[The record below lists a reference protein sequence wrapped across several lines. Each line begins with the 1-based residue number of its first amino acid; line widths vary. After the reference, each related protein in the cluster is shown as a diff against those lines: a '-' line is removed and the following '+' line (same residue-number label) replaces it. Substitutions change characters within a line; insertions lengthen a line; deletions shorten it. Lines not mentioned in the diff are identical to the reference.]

1 MSRLAEQ
8 SIDELTVGNIIG
20 GSDYFT
26 KKIYLNGGTALGSD
40 GNTGLGASSPVKT
53 LANAYGMIESLKNQ
67 VIVFEESA
75 SSISLASAFT
85 WSKSLSGL
93 IGTSWNDGY
102 ARSRISHSAA
112 VATLLT
118 VSGYGNKF
126 ANFRVMYGTASA
138 TNKTAL
144 SVTGAGNTFKNVNI
158 AGTNATAMAESDFR
172 LINIETDETYFEN
185 CQIGNIN
192 AAQAAG
198 SLVYFGASCTP
209 NMTFRDCTFLMNA
222 SANAAFFLQFS
233 AGVGEAVV
241 KFFNCKFINTGTTLT
256 YGIDGTGLN
265 NCIVFLDAT
274 CSFHGCT
281 DVVAA
286 AQEAYVISG
295 VGSSAT
301 PAEDVSWHLALPVDH
316 TA

>member
-1 MSRLAEQ
+1 MRHEELSV
-8 SIDELTVGNIIG
+8 SELTVDTIIG
-20 GSDYFT
+20 GDSDAR
-26 KKIYLNGGTALGSD
+26 KKVYLNAAIGSD
-40 GNTGLGASSPVKT
+40 GNTGTSFASPVKS
-53 LANAYGMIESLKNQ
+53 LATAYAKVETLKNDL
-67 VIVFEESA
+67 IILEESA

-85 WSKSLSGL
+85 FAHSLSG
-93 IGTSWNDGY
+93 IVGTSWNDGY
-102 ARSRISHSAA
+102 ARSRIAHSAA
-112 VATLLT
+112 MATMLT

-126 ANFRVMYGTASA
+126 GNLRMMFGTASA

-144 SVTGAGNTFKNVNI
+144 SVTGSGNTFKNVNI

-172 LINIETDETYFEN
+172 LVNIAADENYFEN

-192 AAQAAG
+192 AAMAAG
-198 SLVYFGASCTP
+198 TLVYFAGSCTP
-209 NMTFRDCTFLMNA
+209 NMTFKDCTFLMNA
-222 SANAAFFLQFS
+222 SANAAFFLQF
-233 AGVGEAVV
+233 AGGVGESVV
-241 KFFNCKFINTGTTLT
+241 KFYNCKFINTGTTLT

-274 CSFHGCT
+274 CSFHGVT

-295 VGSSAT
+295 VGTSAT

>member
-1 MSRLAEQ
+1 MKLRDKALLEDVMGMRTSRKEW
-8 SIDELTVGNIIG
+8 
-20 GSDYFT
+20 
-26 KKIYLNGGTALGSD
+26 YLNAAIGSD
-40 GNTGLGASSPVKT
+40 GNTGDSFDSPFKT
-53 LANAYGMIESLKNQ
+53 LATAYAKVETLKND
-67 VIVFEESA
+67 VIVLEESA
-75 SSISLASAFT
+75 SSVSLATGFT
-85 WSKSLSGL
+85 FAKSLSGI
-93 IGTSWNDGY
+93 IGTSWSDGY
-102 ARSRISHSAA
+102 QRSRISQSAA
-112 VATLLT
+112 MATQLT

-126 ANFRVMYGTASA
+126 ANCRQMFGTAST

-144 SVTGAGNTFKNVNI
+144 SVTGAGNTFKNWNV
-158 AGTNATAMAESDFR
+158 AGTDATTMGQATFR
-172 LINIETDETYFEN
+172 LVSIATGETYFEN

-198 SLVYFGASCTP
+198 TLVYFDGSCTP

-222 SANAAFFLQFS
+222 SANAAFFLQFA
-233 AGVGEAVV
+233 AGVGESVV
-241 KFFNCKFINTGTTLT
+241 KFFNCKFINTGSTLT

-274 CSFHGCT
+274 CSFYGCT
-281 DVVAA
+281 DIVAA

-316 TA
+316 T